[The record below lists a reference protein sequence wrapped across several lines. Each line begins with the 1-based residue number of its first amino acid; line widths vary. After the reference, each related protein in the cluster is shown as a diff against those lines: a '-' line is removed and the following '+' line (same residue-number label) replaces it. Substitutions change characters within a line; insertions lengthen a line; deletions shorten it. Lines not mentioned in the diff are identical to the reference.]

1 MSGNH
6 NPTLRFMFQRGTDQV
21 KALCEGVSNEDSL
34 RKMPLDH
41 NCINYTIGHMIQS
54 RNSILKTLGVE
65 DFDWSESMMDSYGA
79 NIGTTEDALAG
90 AGKGLTLEQLLAKL
104 DESQILIDDAL
115 AGQDIEDFSGTREF
129 FDNPEATAKD
139 VVGFMS
145 WHESQH
151 LGQLDVLVQ
160 VLKLA

>member
-6 NPTLRFMFQRGTDQV
+6 NPTLRFMFQRGADQV
-21 KALCEGVSNEDSL
+21 KELCAGISNEESL
-34 RKMPLDH
+34 KKMPLDH
-41 NCINYTIGHMIQS
+41 NCINYTVGHMLQS
-54 RNSILKTLGVE
+54 RNMILKTLGVE
-65 DFDWSESMMDSYGA
+65 DFDWPEALMDSYGG

-90 AGKGLTLEQLLAKL
+90 AGQGLALEQLLTKM
-104 DESQILIDDAL
+104 DETQELIDSAL
-115 AGQDIEDFSGTREF
+115 SSRDIGNFPGTRQF
-129 FDNPEATAKD
+129 FDNPEATAQD
-139 VVGFMS
+139 IVGFMS

>member
-6 NPTLRFMFQRGTDQV
+6 NPTLRFMFQRGADQI
-21 KALCEGVSNEDSL
+21 KELCDGISNADSL

-41 NCINYTIGHMIQS
+41 NCINYTIGHMLQS
-54 RNSILKTLGVE
+54 RNHILKTLGVE
-65 DFDWSESMMDSYGA
+65 DFDWPEALADSYSG

-90 AGKGLTLEQLLAKL
+90 AGQGLTLEQLLAKL
-104 DESQILIDDAL
+104 DESQALIDSAL
-115 AGQDIEDFSGTREF
+115 SSRDVEDVPGTRQF
-129 FDNPEATAKD
+129 FDNPEATAAD

-160 VLKLA
+160 VLRLA